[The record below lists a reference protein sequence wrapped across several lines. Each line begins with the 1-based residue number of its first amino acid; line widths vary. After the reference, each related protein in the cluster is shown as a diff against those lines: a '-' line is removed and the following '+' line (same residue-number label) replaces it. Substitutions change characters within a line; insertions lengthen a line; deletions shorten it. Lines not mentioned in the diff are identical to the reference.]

1 MNSIIKTK
9 EAPSAIGPYSQ
20 AVVYNGIVFVSGQL
34 PINAENG
41 TISEGITEQTEQSI
55 KNIEAILKEGGYNL
69 SNVVKTTVYLKD
81 MNEFSAMNEVYG
93 RFFTEPY
100 PARVAVEV
108 GRLPKDVKIE
118 IDAIATK

>member
-41 TISEGITEQTEQSI
+41 TIGEGITEQTEQSI

-69 SNVVKTTVYLKD
+69 SNVVKTTVYLKN

-108 GRLPKDVKIE
+108 RRLPKDVKIE